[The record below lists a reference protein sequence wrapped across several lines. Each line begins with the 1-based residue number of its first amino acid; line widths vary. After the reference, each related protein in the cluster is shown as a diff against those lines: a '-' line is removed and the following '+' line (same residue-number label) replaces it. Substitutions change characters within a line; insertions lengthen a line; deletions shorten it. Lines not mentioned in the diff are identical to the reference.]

1 MTWAFVIIFI
11 VIVVIMAW
19 NNSGHIPW
27 ADRMRRL
34 RAGAAQKA
42 EWMAPD
48 DVVERVCSEYLEA
61 INWLNE
67 SMLITWPQ
75 QWSSAPDFLS
85 GSYLR
90 RYRNLLLSQR
100 DSKDV
105 QLTGILRAD
114 HVVEVRQFSE
124 NGGFCLIIDRQSQRR
139 MATYNRQTLERLHTQ
154 DLGDGVVV
162 YAMLYDAKDQRW
174 KIGGFIQELPVGWR
188 TRSVIQELTTLPG
201 AIGRDY

>member
-11 VIVVIMAW
+11 AIVVIMSL
-19 NNSGHIPW
+19 NSTGHIPW

-34 RAGAAQKA
+34 RASIAHKA

-48 DVVERVCSEYLEA
+48 DVVERVRSEYLEA

-67 SMLITWPQ
+67 SVLAAWSQ
-75 QWSSAPDFLS
+75 QWSAAPDYLT

-100 DSKDV
+100 DAKGV
-105 QLTGILRAD
+105 QLTGVLRAD

-124 NGGFCLIIDRQSQRR
+124 NGAFCLIIDRQSQRR
-139 MATYNRQTLERLHTQ
+139 MATYNRRTLERLHTQ
-154 DLGDGVVV
+154 DLGDGSVV

-174 KIGGFIQELPVGWR
+174 KIGAFIQELPVGWR
-188 TRSVIQELTTLPG
+188 TRSIVQELTTLPG